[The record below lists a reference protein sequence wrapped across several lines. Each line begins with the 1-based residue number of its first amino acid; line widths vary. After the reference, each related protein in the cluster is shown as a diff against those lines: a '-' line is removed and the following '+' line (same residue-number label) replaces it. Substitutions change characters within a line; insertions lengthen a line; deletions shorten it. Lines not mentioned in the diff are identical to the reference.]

1 MKTYKVKVNGKEYL
15 VELEEVENA
24 PAATAAQPQAATP
37 ATSSQTTAQGE
48 VVKAPIQGTVFKLL
62 KQPGDTVAAGDAV
75 MIIEAMKME
84 NEIPA
89 PRAGKITA
97 IMVTTGQQVDNNAAD
112 MNLIYLSRS
121 PSACFWPTCLYPV

>member
-24 PAATAAQPQAATP
+24 PATTAVQPQAATP
-37 ATSSQTTAQGE
+37 ATGSQTTAQGE

-97 IMVTTGQQVDNNAAD
+97 IMVTTGQQVDNNAPLFSL
-112 MNLIYLSRS
+112 M
-121 PSACFWPTCLYPV
+121 